1 MSAAMIYICKV
12 SSLLFKNLNCAA
24 MPTDKFILSGQ
35 IIDVVNRKIFPGHI
49 EVSDGKIESVIE
61 DKDVPLH
68 FILPGLIDAHIHV
81 ESSMLIPSEFAS
93 MAVVHGTVA
102 AVSDPHE
109 IANVLG
115 MDGVRFMIENGK
127 KVLFKFFFGAPSCV
141 PATGFETSG
150 TKLGPDE
157 VAEMLDWNEVY
168 YLSEMMNFPGVLFHD
183 PEVMAKLEAAK
194 KRNMVID
201 GHAPGLT
208 GENARKYAQAGIST
222 DHECFTLEEGREKAS
237 YGMKILI
244 REGSAARNFDTLIP
258 LIKECPEQIMLCS
271 DDKHPDELI
280 NNHINLL
287 ISKAVNAGY
296 NVLDIVSACTVNP
309 VKHYGLPVGLLQP
322 GDDADLIIV
331 DSPENMKVLQTYI
344 RGVKVAEN
352 GQSLI
357 VKIDEEAV
365 NRFQATKVSPADIE
379 VIAHGSHINVIEALD
394 GQIVTKR
401 RIMKAN
407 TQNGKILCDPGSDML
422 KMVVLNR
429 YSPTPPSVG
438 FINGFGMKRGAIAST
453 VAHDSHNIIALG
465 TSDEAIC
472 EAINHLIDAKGG
484 IVAVDEDK
492 HLLLP
497 LPVAGLMSL
506 DNGFEVARKYKLLDA
521 LAKQMGCSLSAPFM
535 TLSFMA
541 LLVIPELKLSDKG
554 LFNGNKFEF
563 ISLFDNTDK

>member
-1 MSAAMIYICKV
+1 
-12 SSLLFKNLNCAA
+12 
-24 MPTDKFILSGQ
+24 MPTDKLILSGQ
-35 IIDVVNRKIFPGHI
+35 IVDVINRRIFPGHI
-49 EVSDGKIESVIE
+49 EVRNGKIESVVE
-61 DKDVPLH
+61 DPEVPSQ

-115 MDGVRFMIENGK
+115 MAGVRFMIDNGM
-127 KVLFKFFFGAPSCV
+127 KVPFKFFFGAPSCV

-150 TKLGPDE
+150 TMLGPDA
-157 VAEMLDWNEVY
+157 VAEMLDWKEVL

-183 PEVMAKLEAAK
+183 PDVVAKLEAAQ
-194 KRNMVID
+194 KRHMVID

-208 GENARKYAQAGIST
+208 GENARKYVQAGIST

-258 LIKECPEQIMLCS
+258 LINECPDQVMFCS

-280 NNHINLL
+280 KNHINYLV
-287 ISKAVNAGY
+287 SKSVNAGY
-296 NVLDIVSACTVNP
+296 DVLDIVSACTVNP
-309 VKHYGLPVGLLQP
+309 VKHYGLSVGLLQP

-331 DSPENMKVLQTYI
+331 DSPENMTVLQTYI
-344 RGVKVAEN
+344 KGIKVAEN
-352 GQSLI
+352 GQSLMLR
-357 VKIDEEAV
+357 VDEKPI
-365 NRFQATKVSPADIE
+365 NRFVAAKVSLADIE
-379 VIAHGSHINVIEALD
+379 VAARSSRINVIEALD

-401 RIMKAN
+401 KIMEAS
-407 TQNGKILCDPGSDML
+407 TRNGKLVSDPARDVL

-429 YSPTPPSVG
+429 YFPAPPSIG
-438 FINGFGMKRGAIAST
+438 FVNGFGMKHGAIAST

-465 TSDEAIC
+465 TDDTAIC

-484 IVAVDEDK
+484 IVAVDDK
-492 HLLLP
+492 NHLLLP

-506 DNGFEVARKYKLLDA
+506 ENGFEVARKYKLLDA
-521 LAKQMGCSLSAPFM
+521 LAKQMGCCLSAPFM

-554 LFNGNKFEF
+554 LFDGNKFAF
-563 ISLFDNTDK
+563 VSLFNHTDK

>member
-1 MSAAMIYICKV
+1 MT
-12 SSLLFKNLNCAA
+12 
-24 MPTDKFILSGQ
+24 TDKLILSGH
-35 IIDVVNRKIFPGHI
+35 IVDVINRRIFPGHI
-49 EVSDGKIESVIE
+49 KVRNGKIESVVE
-61 DKDVPLH
+61 DPEVPLQ

-115 MDGVRFMIENGK
+115 MAGVRFMIDNGK
-127 KVLFKFFFGAPSCV
+127 KVPFKFFFGAPSCV

-150 TKLGPDE
+150 TLLGPDA
-157 VAEMLDWNEVY
+157 VAEMLDWKEVL

-183 PEVMAKLEAAK
+183 PDVMAKLEAAQ
-194 KRNMVID
+194 KRHMVID

-208 GENARKYAQAGIST
+208 GENALKYTQAGIST

-258 LIKECPEQIMLCS
+258 LINECPDQVMFCS
-271 DDKHPDELI
+271 DDKHPDELVK
-280 NNHINLL
+280 NHINCLV
-287 ISKAVNAGY
+287 SKSVNAGY
-296 NVLDIVSACTVNP
+296 DVLDIVSACTVNP

-331 DSPENMKVLQTYI
+331 DSPEKMTVLQTYI
-344 RGVKVAEN
+344 KGVKVAEN
-352 GQSLI
+352 GKSLI
-357 VKIDEEAV
+357 SKIDEEPI
-365 NRFQATKVSPADIE
+365 NRFEATKVSSHDIE
-379 VIAHGSHINVIEALD
+379 IFAQGSHINVIEALD
-394 GQIVTKR
+394 GQIVTKLK
-401 RIMKAN
+401 IMKAS
-407 TQNGKILCDPGSDML
+407 TQNGKLVSDPARDVL

-429 YSPTPPSVG
+429 YFPAPPSVG
-438 FINGFGMKRGAIAST
+438 FVNGFGMKRGAIAST

-465 TSDEAIC
+465 TDDTAIC

-484 IVAVDEDK
+484 IVAIDDDNHV
-492 HLLLP
+492 LLP

-506 DNGFEVARKYKLLDA
+506 ENGFEVARKYKLLDA
-521 LAKQMGCSLSAPFM
+521 LTKQMGCCLSAPFM

-554 LFNGNKFEF
+554 LFDGNKFAF
-563 ISLFDNTDK
+563 VSLFNHIDK